1 MERVLCRTGHR
12 GPKGKKLNIQFAL
25 YKNVGIPINVI
36 AFSKSSAL
44 VCCRNRLGEDRSF
57 FITWEM
63 RVSGLRTLWK
73 EECRGWKVILSS
85 GRVHE
90 SWVYSADLRQ
100 IGVCPEKVSCLDLC
114 GIQASRQSETMRR

>member
-1 MERVLCRTGHR
+1 MERVLCRTGHQ

-36 AFSKSSAL
+36 AFSMSSAL
-44 VCCRNRLGEDRSF
+44 VCYRNRLVTDRSF

-63 RVSGLRTLWK
+63 HVSGLRTLWK

-90 SWVYSADLRQ
+90 SLVYSADLRQ
-100 IGVCPEKVSCLDLC
+100 IGVCPEKASCLNLC
-114 GIQASRQSETMRR
+114 CIQASLQS